1 MQFRS
6 DGLWQVVRS
15 INPKC
20 VCIMEVEDTSDARF
34 FVGGSEK
41 VNAWSTDPEMKNV
54 SSITHWSERPDI
66 INHASCSAGG
76 AIVEEVADHAAS

>member
-1 MQFRS
+1 M
-6 DGLWQVVRS
+6 VRS

-20 VCIMEVEDTSDARF
+20 VCIMEVEDASDARF

-54 SSITHWSERPDI
+54 SSVTRWSERLDI
-66 INHASCSAGG
+66 INRASCSAGG
-76 AIVEEVADHAAS
+76 LIVEEVGEYAAL